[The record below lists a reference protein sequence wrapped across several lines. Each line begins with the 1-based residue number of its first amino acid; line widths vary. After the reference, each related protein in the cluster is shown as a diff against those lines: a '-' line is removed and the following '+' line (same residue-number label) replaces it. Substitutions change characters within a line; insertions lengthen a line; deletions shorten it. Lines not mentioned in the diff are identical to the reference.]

1 MKQNTVFPSA
11 HSGVAN
17 CTGLIA
23 FSYSIFPADNSH
35 LIGFLHLFYAPAR
48 GLMKLVCIFI
58 SNITALCRIRY
69 FGFSVRIA
77 FSIFLRLRIIPV
89 FCLVFKPHR
98 LCLHNIIYNPSPGRV
113 NKKSVRCFSANYQI
127 AAVRKIIAFCDA
139 VVISVYP
146 VPSALIPCTVL
157 FIGSVPPTLFRIAL
171 PTGSLTADRK

>member
-1 MKQNTVFPSA
+1 MKQNTLFPSV

-77 FSIFLRLRIIPV
+77 FSIFLRLRIIPGC
-89 FCLVFKPHR
+89 CLVFKPHR

-113 NKKSVRCFSANYQI
+113 NKRSVRCFSANYQI
-127 AAVRKIIAFCDA
+127 AAVRKIIAFCRRYFRLSSTIRLDTMNC
-139 VVISVYP
+139 SLHWFRTTNL
-146 VPSALIPCTVL
+146 VPHCLAN
-157 FIGSVPPTLFRIAL
+157 
-171 PTGSLTADRK
+171 RKPDCR

>member
-58 SNITALCRIRY
+58 SNITVLSRIRY

-77 FSIFLRLRIIPV
+77 FGIFLRLRIIPGC
-89 FCLVFKPHR
+89 CLVFCDS
-98 LCLHNIIYNPSPGRV
+98 LCILAPVFFLV
-113 NKKSVRCFSANYQI
+113 NKKKILFLKKISLIFIATRC
-127 AAVRKIIAFCDA
+127 
-139 VVISVYP
+139 
-146 VPSALIPCTVL
+146 
-157 FIGSVPPTLFRIAL
+157 
-171 PTGSLTADRK
+171 